1 MIESL
6 ERKFLKR
13 IFRTQGNSSAFIVW
27 AIKAFSSALIFVE
40 NEDEY
45 EDDISWV

>member
-6 ERKFLKR
+6 EKKFIEC
-13 IFRTQGNSSAFIVW
+13 IFRTLGSSSAFIVW

>member
-6 ERKFLKR
+6 EKKFLKC
-13 IFRTQGNSSAFIVW
+13 IFRTRGSSSAFIVW

-45 EDDISWV
+45 EVEMSWV

>member
-6 ERKFLKR
+6 ERRFIKC
-13 IFRTQGNSSAFIVW
+13 IFRTRGSISAFIVW

-40 NEDEY
+40 NEDEH

>member
-6 ERKFLKR
+6 ERKFIKCIL
-13 IFRTQGNSSAFIVW
+13 RTRGSISAFIVW

-40 NEDEY
+40 NEDEH
-45 EDDISWV
+45 EDEISWV